1 MALNPTALA
10 LRAKII
16 GALIRDARL
25 SQGKEIETCAQ
36 AIGVSAQ
43 AFQAYELGEQ
53 APSLPELEAIAYSL
67 NVPLDHFW
75 ESQAITASSSEKDKT
90 KDIERLIQLRQRMT
104 GALVRQARLEAGITL
119 EAIARHTEID
129 QALLE
134 AYELGEEP
142 IPLPLLE
149 VFSGLLSRS
158 IREFFDRH
166 GPVGRWTAQQ
176 RAMRD
181 FLEMPVELQEF
192 ISKPVNRPYVE
203 LAVRL
208 SEMSVDRLRSVA
220 EGLLEIT
227 Y

>member
-1 MALNPTALA
+1 MALNPTALE

-16 GALIRDARL
+16 GALIRDARQA
-25 SQGKEIETCAQ
+25 QGKEIENCAQ
-36 AIGVSAQ
+36 AIGISSE
-43 AFQAYELGEQ
+43 AFQAFELGDH
-53 APSLPELEAIAYSL
+53 APSLPELEAIAYYL

-75 ESQAITASSSEKDKT
+75 ETKT
-90 KDIERLIQLRQRMT
+90 LAAAPDETLDTKNMERLIQLRQRMV
-104 GALVRQARLEAGITL
+104 GALVRQARLEAGIKL
-119 EAIARHTEID
+119 EAIANHTEID
-129 QALLE
+129 QSLLE

-142 IPLPLLE
+142 IPVPLLE

-158 IREFFDRH
+158 IREFFDHH

-176 RAMRD
+176 RAMHD